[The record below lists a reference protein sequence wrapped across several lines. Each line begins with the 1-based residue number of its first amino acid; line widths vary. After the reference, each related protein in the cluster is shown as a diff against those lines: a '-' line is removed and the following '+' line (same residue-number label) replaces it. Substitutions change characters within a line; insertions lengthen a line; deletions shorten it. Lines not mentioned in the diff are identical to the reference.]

1 MVSRTQPDISYK
13 LLPLGSFMQQD
24 SHILILSDHTCS
36 PTGRYL
42 SNISYLCCLTH
53 ILNFCLKAMKYQ
65 LLSFTARGSKAFS
78 FPFSHALILLSQR
91 ALTLW
96 YLLKQ

>member
-36 PTGRYL
+36 PIGRYL
-42 SNISYLCCLTH
+42 
-53 ILNFCLKAMKYQ
+53 
-65 LLSFTARGSKAFS
+65 
-78 FPFSHALILLSQR
+78 
-91 ALTLW
+91 
-96 YLLKQ
+96 